1 MAFVT
6 GMLAGL
12 TSVAALIIGSIA
24 FLSPNNDVGRLWGW
38 IAACILGVTSIGLWD
53 SSRTFWETSA
63 TIEGAPTT

>member
-38 IAACILGVTSIGLWD
+38 IAACILGVTSIGLWGLFARLLGD
-53 SSRTFWETSA
+53 L
-63 TIEGAPTT
+63 GDD